1 MTQQVCDD
9 FFNFD
14 GKFNQSHGIV
24 SSLYHLIY
32 LRKEK
37 DYAHFKFLEKS
48 INRQARYMTTR
59 EEFSNLLSLALDNVD
74 DGYDGED
81 VCWDL
86 VGQLFFVSERIDT
99 IAQRVLDRYD
109 YSNFKLDMVRDLT
122 FKLDDLFG
130 DVLTERQW
138 KIFNISMTL
147 NKVASNKNNFH
158 FFEYSLGVFTMFIL
172 YKLN

>member
-37 DYAHFKFLEKS
+37 DYTHFKFLEKS

-59 EEFSNLLSLALDNVD
+59 EEFSNLVGTTLNNVD
-74 DGYDGED
+74 GGYDGED

-86 VGQLFFVSERIDT
+86 VGQLFFVSEKIDT

-109 YSNFKLDMVRDLT
+109 YSNFKLDMVRDLI

-130 DVLTERQW
+130 DALTERQW
-138 KIFNISMTL
+138 KIFNISMNLKKITCNT
-147 NKVASNKNNFH
+147 NKFH
-158 FFEYSLGVFTMFIL
+158 LFEFSLGVLTMFIFNKL
-172 YKLN
+172 Y